1 MAQLIQLEQRIV
13 QVFKFKVGRQQTAL
27 DVVRRVLDGAEVV
40 NVEGSNLYRFV
51 LENALAVRKNRICGF
66 NA

>member
-27 DVVRRVLDGAEVV
+27 DVVRRCWMAQK
-40 NVEGSNLYRFV
+40 S
-51 LENALAVRKNRICGF
+51 
-66 NA
+66 

>member
-27 DVVRRVLDGAEVV
+27 DVVRRVLDGAE
-40 NVEGSNLYRFV
+40 S
-51 LENALAVRKNRICGF
+51 
-66 NA
+66 